1 MDAHEDCSFTFGE
14 EVLAEAV
21 SKEGGQELE
30 RTDAGA
36 GALTEL
42 ADLEFDD

>member
-1 MDAHEDCSFTFGE
+1 MDAREDCRFTFRE

-21 SKEGGQELE
+21 GQEGGQELE
-30 RTDAGA
+30 KTAAGA

-42 ADLEFDD
+42 ADSEVDD